1 MFILLEKSLGPILK
15 IRTKFSSVKDH
26 MDTFY
31 IHNYIIYS
39 KISLFLFSR
48 NLMKIDSDENGYI
61 LRRPTWMVFKDS
73 LTTIVNKEMSQEI
86 RQIISLIILKWVW
99 SLRVFSFAQYPSGDS
114 TKHSVQQDCKPPY
127 IKSTLQLY

>member
-31 IHNYIIYS
+31 IQNYIIYS

-86 RQIISLIILKWVW
+86 RQIISLIILKWV
-99 SLRVFSFAQYPSGDS
+99 
-114 TKHSVQQDCKPPY
+114 
-127 IKSTLQLY
+127 